1 MHTTRLSAA
10 SCLTLSTRT
19 SIEALDETG
28 VIESAEQLTTNAA
41 LMRELERSV
50 PHGSLSERTC
60 ESYERSI
67 TKLPGEP
74 RKYRL

>member
-41 LMRELERSV
+41 LMRELECASWQLVGAYVRE
-50 PHGSLSERTC
+50 L
-60 ESYERSI
+60 
-67 TKLPGEP
+67 
-74 RKYRL
+74 RKVDH